1 MMPNAPLSRACLA
14 EATGLSAIPLRWQRQ
29 WWLCC
34 TGSRCSRSWAQPQ
47 LTRLRGFAVTW
58 FAFLPRWPKTRKN
71 VKKNSSG
78 KIRKDP
84 LTRKYR
90 GKVPTQM
97 DDFKQK
103 SRQCQSQRQATSL
116 PPSLSS
122 ARSSVHSA
130 SCHLPSAVSITLTCV
145 CCTQQRQRNV
155 CKHRWIVK
163 GNYVN
168 WCKRVN
174 IPPACLS
181 SRSTFQPRS
190 CWATEKEPITDAY
203 VI

>member
-1 MMPNAPLSRACLA
+1 MSCRSHRAFCHSPSLTKAVMTLLYRLTLLTLLSPAS
-14 EATGLSAIPLRWQRQ
+14 TH
-29 WWLCC
+29 
-34 TGSRCSRSWAQPQ
+34 TTSW
-47 LTRLRGFAVTW
+47 LRGHMVCVS
-58 FAFLPRWPKTRKN
+58 PKVAKN
-71 VKKNSSG
+71 TQKREKKNSSG

-103 SRQCQSQRQATSL
+103 SRRCQSQRQATSL

-122 ARSSVHSA
+122 ARSSVHNA

-145 CCTQQRQRNV
+145 CCTRQRQRNV

-168 WCKRVN
+168 RCKRVN

-203 VI
+203 VM

>member
-1 MMPNAPLSRACLA
+1 MHLSL
-14 EATGLSAIPLRWQRQ
+14 GHVLQKPQGFLPFPFVDK
-29 WWLCC
+29 
-34 TGSRCSRSWAQPQ
+34 GSDDFVVQAHAAHALEPSLNSHDFVASRSHG
-47 LTRLRGFAVTW
+47 LRFSQGG
-58 FAFLPRWPKTRKN
+58 KN

-130 SCHLPSAVSITLTCV
+130 SCHLPSAVSITLSCV
-145 CCTQQRQRNV
+145 CCTRQR
-155 CKHRWIVK
+155 
-163 GNYVN
+163 
-168 WCKRVN
+168 
-174 IPPACLS
+174 
-181 SRSTFQPRS
+181 
-190 CWATEKEPITDAY
+190 
-203 VI
+203 